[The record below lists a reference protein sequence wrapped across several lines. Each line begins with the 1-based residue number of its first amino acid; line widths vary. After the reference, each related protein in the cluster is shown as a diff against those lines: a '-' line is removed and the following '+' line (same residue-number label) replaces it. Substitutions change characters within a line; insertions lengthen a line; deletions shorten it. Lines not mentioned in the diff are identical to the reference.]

1 MLYFVSTP
9 VGNLKDISL
18 RALEVLRAVDLIAC
32 EDTRT
37 SLKLLSR
44 YEIRKPLVA
53 YHKFNERTEGEKL
66 IALLEEGKEI
76 ALITDAGMTE
86 FHGVPTHTCL
96 AIEPAFPQDIDP
108 ITGEL
113 PLF

>member
-1 MLYFVSTP
+1 
-9 VGNLKDISL
+9 
-18 RALEVLRAVDLIAC
+18 
-32 EDTRT
+32 
-37 SLKLLSR
+37 
-44 YEIRKPLVA
+44 
-53 YHKFNERTEGEKL
+53 
-66 IALLEEGKEI
+66 
-76 ALITDAGMTE
+76 MTE